1 MNWSD
6 IKEAVGETAK
16 VAGQA
21 LGGPAG
27 GAVGGMVASALGVEE
42 KPEAVAEELK
52 NNPEARA
59 KLEKLEN
66 EHARE
71 MRRMVLAAE
80 TNRLESINKTMRAEA
95 QANDAYVRRWRPTF
109 GYLCALTWA
118 AQAGAVAWVIVS
130 SPAEAATTIES
141 ISSLT
146 PMWGIALS
154 ILGINVSARSRDK
167 RVAAGQ
173 DGRGMMERLVD
184 KAKGAAT

>member
-6 IKEAVGETAK
+6 ITDAVGQTAK

-27 GAVGGMVASALGVEE
+27 GAVGGMIASALGVEE
-42 KPEAVAEELK
+42 SPEAVSKELK

-59 KLEKLEN
+59 KLEKLEKQ
-66 EHARE
+66 HTQE

-95 QANDAYVRRWRPTF
+95 QASDGYVRRWRPTF
-109 GYLCALTWA
+109 GYLCALAWA
-118 AQAGAVAWVIVS
+118 AQSGAVAWIIVS
-130 SPAEAATTIES
+130 SPSEAATAVEAVS
-141 ISSLT
+141 ALT

-173 DGRGMMERLVD
+173 DGRGMAERLVD
-184 KAKGAAT
+184 KVKGG